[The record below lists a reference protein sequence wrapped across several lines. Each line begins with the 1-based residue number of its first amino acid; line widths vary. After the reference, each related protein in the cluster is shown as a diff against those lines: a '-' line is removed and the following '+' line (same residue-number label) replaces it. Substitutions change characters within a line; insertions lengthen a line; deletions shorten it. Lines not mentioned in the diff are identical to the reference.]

1 MNAQRVLLVDDEP
14 NVLSALSRGLRGRFE
29 IDALTSPREAELR
42 LASAEYAVIVS
53 DMTMPEMDG
62 AQLLA
67 RVRELAPDTVRVML
81 TGNADQGTASR
92 AINEAGVFRF
102 VTKPCSALDL
112 ACVIEAGIQAFHNA
126 RSERQLL
133 QQTLGGAVQLMTEAL
148 AVLDP
153 QEFGRA
159 ARARETAGAIAR
171 RLRVERAWEVELA
184 ALLLRLG
191 RVTLPP
197 ELRERVAKAE
207 PLSETELD
215 AVRRS
220 HEVGARLVGG
230 IPRLEGVVNVLKDA
244 RRESM
249 DRAGVG
255 GEIVRVAEEWWTL
268 QLRGLSPER
277 SWLHLRADPSM
288 PREVLAA
295 LKEQI
300 DSAQPATAR
309 PNVPQHILLGELRV
323 GMTTVAPVLTNDG
336 RVLLGAEQVVT
347 TILLERILAHS
358 RLGGIREPLAVLVP
372 DSTSQLARGV
382 A

>member
-1 MNAQRVLLVDDEP
+1 VAAERVLLVDDEP

-29 IDALTSPREAELR
+29 LDALTSPLAVEPR
-42 LASAEYAVIVS
+42 LALQEYAVIVS
-53 DMTMPEMDG
+53 DMTMPELDG

-67 RVRELAPDTVRVML
+67 RVRTLAPDTVRVML
-81 TGNADQGTASR
+81 TGNADQATASR

-112 ACVIEAGIQAFHNA
+112 ACVIEAGIQAFRNT

-133 QQTLGGAVQLMTEAL
+133 EQTLGGAVQLMTEAL
-148 AVLDP
+148 AVLEP

-184 ALLLRLG
+184 ALLVRLG
-191 RVTLPP
+191 QVTLPP
-197 ELRERVAKAE
+197 ELRARATAGDT
-207 PLSETELD
+207 LSEAELD
-215 AVRRS
+215 AVRRA
-220 HEVGARLVGG
+220 HDVGARLVGG
-230 IPRLEGVVNVLKDA
+230 IPRLEGVVQVLKDA
-244 RRESM
+244 KRECG

-255 GEIVRVAEEWWTL
+255 GEIVRAVEEWWTL

-277 SWLHLRADPSM
+277 AWLGLRADSGA
-288 PREVLAA
+288 PREVLQA

-300 DSAQPATAR
+300 DFAR
-309 PNVPQHILLGELRV
+309 PAEPRLNVPQHILLGELRV
-323 GMTTVAPVLTNDG
+323 GMATAAPVLTSDG
-336 RVLLGAEQVVT
+336 RVLLGQDQLVT
-347 TILLERILAHS
+347 PILLERILAHA
-358 RLGGIREPLAVLVP
+358 RLGGIREPLTMLNPEQPNALV
-372 DSTSQLARGV
+372 RGG